1 MTTNLKINSKSEQ
14 TTATYTKDAY
24 RVEITYNVNS
34 EDNII
39 KDINMSIYDNIN
51 GNYICNVN
59 ANNNNNGNDLLTYNI
74 SGVLKSKLT
83 DIVTLIEE
91 VSLAITST
99 VASE

>member
-14 TTATYTKDAY
+14 TTATYTKDDY

-59 ANNNNNGNDLLTYNI
+59 ANNNNGNDLLTYNI
-74 SGVLKSKLT
+74 SGVIKSKLT

-91 VSLAITST
+91 VSLAIEST
-99 VASE
+99 VTSE

>member
-14 TTATYTKDAY
+14 TTATYTKDDY
-24 RVEITYNVNS
+24 RVEITYNVNPTA
-34 EDNII
+34 NVI

-59 ANNNNNGNDLLTYNI
+59 ANNNNGNDLLTYNI

-83 DIVTLIEE
+83 DVVNLIEE